1 MFINSTLPNFD
12 GDFCLDF
19 ATARLILPPAAF
31 AVEFIIT
38 AAQMFDHLGEREV
51 VPIFAYEGGENLRF
65 RRVEFLAAEHAFE
78 RFNIESVFHGFIF
91 HCSNLSI
98 KSDDDC
104 GRKGHAFNH
113 VADILRDDR
122 ELKDYLVLSW
132 DDRGDQL
139 PIIGDLDQVFPR
151 FAMFFY
157 LHLH

>member
-65 RRVEFLAAEHAFE
+65 RRVEFLAAEHATSNRYFTVSFSIAQTSRLSLMMTAAGKDMLLTTSQIYFE
-78 RFNIESVFHGFIF
+78 TTVN
-91 HCSNLSI
+91 
-98 KSDDDC
+98 
-104 GRKGHAFNH
+104 
-113 VADILRDDR
+113 
-122 ELKDYLVLSW
+122 
-132 DDRGDQL
+132 
-139 PIIGDLDQVFPR
+139 
-151 FAMFFY
+151 
-157 LHLH
+157 